1 MKSTQAALTIDGSIG
16 EGGGQVLRT
25 ALAGSLVT
33 GTPFRIEKI
42 RAGRQRPGLMRQ
54 HLAAVRAAVEVSGA
68 AAAGADVG
76 SQELTF
82 RPGPVRA
89 GKFAWKIGSAGS
101 TTLVLETVLP
111 ALALAGAPS
120 TLEIEGGTHNPLAPP
135 FDFVARAWL
144 PLLERMGVKV
154 RARLERPGF
163 YPAGGG
169 RIAVEIEPA
178 PAFRPIELAERGEIF
193 DRRATARVAALSG
206 DIAKR
211 ELAVVEKRL
220 GWERSWLQIEQL
232 DDAFG
237 PGNVLVIE
245 VASQHVRE
253 VFTGFGEKGVSAE
266 EVARVASDAVREY
279 LAAGVP
285 VGEHLA
291 DQLLLPL
298 ALARGGR
305 LRTLPLSSH
314 AKTAIEIIRMFFPD
328 VAFLVTPA
336 GDRKVDVILKKA

>member
-1 MKSTQAALTIDGSIG
+1 MKTLQPAVVIDGSIG
-16 EGGGQVLRT
+16 EGGGQILRT
-25 ALAGSLVT
+25 ALAASLVT
-33 GTPFRIEKI
+33 GTPFRMEKI
-42 RAGRQRPGLMRQ
+42 RAGRERPGLMRQ
-54 HLAAVRAAVEVSGA
+54 HLTAVRAAVEVSGA
-68 AAAGADVG
+68 AATGAEVG
-76 SQELTF
+76 SQDLTF

-89 GKFAWKIGSAGS
+89 GRYAFKIGSAGS

-120 TLEIEGGTHNPLAPP
+120 TVEIEGGTHNPLAPP

-144 PLLERMGVKV
+144 PLLERMGVTARV
-154 RARLERPGF
+154 RLERPGF
-163 YPAGGG
+163 HPAGGG
-169 RIAVEIEPA
+169 RIVAEIEPA
-178 PAFRPIELAERGEIF
+178 SAFRPIELTERGEVVE
-193 DRRATARVAALSG
+193 RRAVARVAALPG
-206 DIAKR
+206 EIALR
-211 ELAVVEKRL
+211 ELAIVEKKL
-220 GWERSWLQIEQL
+220 GWDRAWLRPEVL
-232 DDAFG
+232 DDAYG

-245 VASQHVRE
+245 VASRQVRE

-266 EVARVASDAVREY
+266 EVGRTAADAVREY

-305 LRTLPLSSH
+305 FRTLPLSSH
-314 AKTAIEIIRMFFPD
+314 ARTAIEVIRMFLPD

-336 GDRKVDVILKKA
+336 LDRSVDVTLKKA

>member
-1 MKSTQAALTIDGSIG
+1 MAKDMTLLNIDGSIG

-25 ALAGSLVT
+25 ALASSLVT

-54 HLAAVRAAVEVSGA
+54 HLAAVRAAVEISGA
-68 AAAGADVG
+68 AATGADVG

-89 GKFAWKIGSAGS
+89 GSYSFKIGSAGS

-120 TLEIEGGTHNPLAPP
+120 TIEVEGGTHNPLAPP
-135 FDFVARAWL
+135 FDFIARAWL
-144 PLLERMGVKV
+144 PLLERMGVKA

-169 RIAVEIEPA
+169 RIVAEIEPA
-178 PAFRPIELAERGEIF
+178 PAFRPLELTERGEIF
-193 DRRATARVAALSG
+193 DRRATARVASLSH

-211 ELAVVEKRL
+211 ELAVVEKKL
-220 GWERSWLQIEQL
+220 GWERLWLRVEPL

-237 PGNVLVIE
+237 PGNVLVLE
-245 VASQHVRE
+245 VASRNVRE

-266 EVARVASDAVREY
+266 EVARVTCDAVREY

-305 LRTLPLSSH
+305 FRTLPLSSH
-314 AKTAIEIIRMFFPD
+314 ARTAIEVIRMFFRE

-336 GDRKVDVILKKA
+336 TDRNVDVILKEA